1 VGARWGWRHRR
12 AVRTRRVIHAS
23 ARTSQPETDASE
35 NPDRVGPHRE
45 PPVVMSVGSAHAD
58 LLRRQHIVVGIDGSN
73 AARHALAWAFAE
85 AEQRGAELDVVTA
98 WDFPYQWAQGFN
110 TKRADDGDAF
120 AQSAADEAATE
131 VDEFLDGKPR
141 PSWLHIHSVEGAA
154 APVLLRLARDA
165 DLLVVGS
172 RGRGG
177 FKDLLLGSVSTAC
190 VHHTPCPIAVIPDPA
205 TSELS
210 ATGLTP

>member
-1 VGARWGWRHRR
+1 M
-12 AVRTRRVIHAS
+12 S
-23 ARTSQPETDASE
+23 A
-35 NPDRVGPHRE
+35 G
-45 PPVVMSVGSAHAD
+45 SVHAD
-58 LLRRQHIVVGIDGSN
+58 LLRRQRIIVGLDGSH

-85 AEQRGAELDVVTA
+85 AEQRAAELDVVTA
-98 WDFPYQWAQGFN
+98 WDYPYQWAEGFN
-110 TKRADDGDAF
+110 SKWAEDAEAF
-120 AQSAADEAATE
+120 AKAAADEAATE

-141 PSWLHIHSVEGAA
+141 PSWLHIRSVEGAA

-190 VHHTPCPIAVIPDPA
+190 VHHTPCPIAVIPDAA
-205 TSELS
+205 TSEPAATALS
-210 ATGLTP
+210 S